1 MPKSRR
7 CLLGVFAHPDD
18 ETSCAA
24 GTFARYAREGVAVY
38 VVTATRGEQGT
49 LGTNGQRVTRHDLP
63 RVRDAELRAVL
74 RMYGAEPPIFLGY
87 RDYDVQQVDRD
98 ELVARI
104 TAIMH
109 AIKPDVVLTFGPH
122 GLSGHPDHLA
132 VHQATVAAFHQYRQT
147 TAAEPRLYYKA
158 LLPDA
163 VKALGLTLEGPE
175 VEPTLMIDISAYK
188 ALKVRA
194 LRTYKTQEDAQ
205 RLANLFERTPWAV
218 EAFHQAYPPV
228 PVGVQSVGFW
238 ETARTS
244 DAAVLM
250 PHTRQDDAEMEL
262 EERQSQ

>member
-1 MPKSRR
+1 MSVGS
-7 CLLGVFAHPDD
+7 LSHPDD

-104 TAIMH
+104 TPIMH
-109 AIKPDVVLTFGPH
+109 AIKPDVVLAFDPH

-244 DAAVLM
+244 DPAVLM

-262 EERQSQ
+262 EERPSQ

>member
-1 MPKSRR
+1 MPKSQR

-18 ETSCAA
+18 ETYCAA

-38 VVTATRGEQGT
+38 
-49 LGTNGQRVTRHDLP
+49 
-63 RVRDAELRAVL
+63 
-74 RMYGAEPPIFLGY
+74 
-87 RDYDVQQVDRD
+87 
-98 ELVARI
+98 
-104 TAIMH
+104 
-109 AIKPDVVLTFGPH
+109 
-122 GLSGHPDHLA
+122 
-132 VHQATVAAFHQYRQT
+132 
-147 TAAEPRLYYKA
+147 
-158 LLPDA
+158 A

-205 RLANLFERTPWAV
+205 RLADLFERTLWTV

-244 DAAVLM
+244 DPAVLM
-250 PHTRQDDAEMEL
+250 LHTRQDDAEMEL